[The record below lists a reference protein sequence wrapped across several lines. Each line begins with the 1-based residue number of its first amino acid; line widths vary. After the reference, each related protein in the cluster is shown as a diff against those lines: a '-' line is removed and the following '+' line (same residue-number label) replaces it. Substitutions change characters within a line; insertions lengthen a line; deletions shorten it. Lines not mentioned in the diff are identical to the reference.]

1 MNRSKRLGILL
12 GVLAV
17 VCLLTFGVSRYQ
29 QRQEDIKTSG
39 ETILEIPADS
49 VQAVSWDNETQALSF
64 HKDDTY
70 GVSPGQRCIS
80 PATPCWNWALTTW
93 HSLAANW

>member
-12 GVLAV
+12 GVLVV

-39 ETILEIPADS
+39 ETILEIPAD
-49 VQAVSWDNETQALSF
+49 
-64 HKDDTY
+64 
-70 GVSPGQRCIS
+70 
-80 PATPCWNWALTTW
+80 
-93 HSLAANW
+93 